1 MDSYHDREILKAS
14 DLCIKS
20 SASLISNYHIEYIIH
35 FYGDVVLLQRLRQ
48 GQAEHV
54 FDFAVQQAGTV
65 QLAENAQ
72 HAARPVHVFHMVFL
86 GTWRHW

>member
-35 FYGDVVLLQRLRQ
+35 FYNLLL
-48 GQAEHV
+48 
-54 FDFAVQQAGTV
+54 
-65 QLAENAQ
+65 
-72 HAARPVHVFHMVFL
+72 L
-86 GTWRHW
+86 GSKI